1 MPASSFT
8 LASNAL
14 PHNAKIKTFIKDME
28 PVMELGPDAL
38 IMADPGLILMVR
50 ERWPDTAI
58 HLSVQGQHH
67 ELRQRP
73 LLAATGYQAHHPVT
87 RTLTGPD

>member
-1 MPASSFT
+1 MPEQ
-8 LASNAL
+8 
-14 PHNAKIKTFIKDME
+14 TFIEDME

-58 HLSVQGQHH
+58 HLSVQANTMNYASVRFWQQQGITRIILSR
-67 ELRQRP
+67 ELS
-73 LLAATGYQAHHPVT
+73 LKNCFVNCAY
-87 RTLTGPD
+87 LTI